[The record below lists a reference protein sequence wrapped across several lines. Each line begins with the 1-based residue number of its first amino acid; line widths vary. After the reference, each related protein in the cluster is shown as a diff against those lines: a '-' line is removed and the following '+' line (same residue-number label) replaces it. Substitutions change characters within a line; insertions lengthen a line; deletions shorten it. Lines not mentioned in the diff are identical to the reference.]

1 MGGAA
6 TTVRLGI
13 VETLPVETLFEDF
26 QRLLMGRGEMT
37 EVTCEQFQIIRSVD
51 IWMVEFGMVEFG
63 HVPRTSY
70 PITTDVMTTFRSP
83 VTPTLLISNCR
94 QEPFDNSL
102 SLPEI
107 QQRYSLIWKM
117 CLVLPGKYFEQTSVQ
132 RDNISLT
139 ELWPRGRCRA
149 RQPNSF
155 SRYGTDGMDYPT
167 GFNNQ
172 SDAPGKENSPLL
184 P

>member
-1 MGGAA
+1 M
-6 TTVRLGI
+6 
-13 VETLPVETLFEDF
+13 FEGF
-26 QRLLMGRGEMT
+26 QRLLLGRGE
-37 EVTCEQFQIIRSVD
+37 VTLVTREQFQIMGSVD
-51 IWMVEFGMVEFG
+51 IWMLEFG
-63 HVPRTSY
+63 HVPMIGY
-70 PITTDVMTTFRSP
+70 PITTDVMTTFLPS
-83 VTPTLLISNCR
+83 VTPTLLVPNCR
-94 QEPFDNSL
+94 QKPFDNGL

-117 CLVLPGKYFEQTSVQ
+117 CLVLPTKYFEQTSVQ
-132 RDNISLT
+132 RGNISLT
-139 ELWPRGRCRA
+139 ELWPRGRWRA

-172 SDAPGKENSPLL
+172 SGAPGEENSPLL

>member
-1 MGGAA
+1 MGWA
-6 TTVRLGI
+6 TTIVHLWV
-13 VETLPVETLFEDF
+13 VETLPVEILFEVF
-26 QRLLMGRGEMT
+26 QRLLLGRGEIT
-37 EVTCEQFQIIRSVD
+37 EVAREQFRIIGSVNV
-51 IWMVEFGMVEFG
+51 WMLEFG
-63 HVPRTSY
+63 HVSSDRLSDHY
-70 PITTDVMTTFRSP
+70 RCDDDVLIACHS
-83 VTPTLLISNCR
+83 TLLIPNCR
-94 QEPFDNSL
+94 QEPLDNSL

-117 CLVLPGKYFEQTSVQ
+117 CLVLPAKYFEQVSAQ
-132 RDNISLT
+132 RSNISLT

-167 GFNNQ
+167 GFNNK
-172 SDAPGKENSPLL
+172 SGAPRGENSPLL